1 MPICTFTFA
10 RQNFSRQSDPFV
22 PPSFRQTDVYKIS
35 ALTPSKLSTLIPDDA
50 ASSKAIAVITFV
62 LIRFLLPFCSSLERE
77 REEVPVSGTCS
88 IIDVGG
94 VGLSRFW
101 GLRSHLQV
109 RFHVHF
115 WFPTRCFFKKKNS
128 GRSS

>member
-1 MPICTFTFA
+1 M
-10 RQNFSRQSDPFV
+10 
-22 PPSFRQTDVYKIS
+22 YKIS

-50 ASSKAIAVITFV
+50 TSESAISVITFV
-62 LIRFLLPFCSSLERE
+62 LIRFLLPFCSSLARE
-77 REEVPVSGTCS
+77 REEVPVSGTSS

-109 RFHVHF
+109 RSFGDPVVLRRSLARQARLLTLHF
-115 WFPTRCFFKKKNS
+115 VPS
-128 GRSS
+128 SPPGRQPGR